1 MCMSSCGNSGK
12 SDDLNNS
19 QSSKSAGLNL
29 SDGFFFPFALTTKS
43 ANEKPLKRGVYELE
57 GYFENENGTAQTI
70 KNEEITVPFEGE
82 EKRVFV
88 DKMQVFKPETVDGKK
103 LSKFKAIIEIKD
115 NPLPIPFIVYSLG
128 TVASLGTGFFFVDKL
143 QKFTTTGIGAIL
155 SGIVAIFAIWKF
167 LK

>member
-1 MCMSSCGNSGK
+1 MCVSSCGSCGET
-12 SDDLNNS
+12 DEQQA
-19 QSSKSAGLNL
+19 QSSSKRAGLNL

-70 KNEEITVPFEGE
+70 KNEEIEVPYQGE
-82 EKRVFV
+82 KKRVFI
-88 DKMQVFKPETVDGKK
+88 DKMQVFKPETVDGKQ
-103 LSKFKAIIEIKD
+103 LSKWKAIIEIKD

-143 QKFTTTGIGAIL
+143 QKFTTSGIGAIL
-155 SGIVAIFAIWKF
+155 SGLVAIFAIWKF